1 MTYSETVTDRSANT
15 FCLVLNSGQH
25 NSDYA
30 IALYLMPRLGN
41 IQSVSITEIID
52 NAFVTRSAVRRFCNR
67 MGFTSFSDL
76 KDGITSALFPSDLNA
91 RDLAQDLNSYRSA
104 LDSGIQRMFIQMEQ
118 TVDKEVIEGLA
129 RELHRNSRVTLAC
142 AGNTSGV
149 LNRFQ
154 QELFFAGKLTEV
166 VTSDYESRLTRKPAQ
181 VTSLLVV
188 VSASG
193 VFARSF
199 DYLIR
204 QVDAR
209 KVLITANLEL
219 LNWGAYDRVLCLSE
233 DQEGRDALGIY
244 GKYGVSYFFDLLS
257 SSYLN
262 LFGSPIST

>member
-1 MTYSETVTDRSANT
+1 MNVNGFGLLNT

-30 IALYLMPRLGN
+30 IALYLMPRLVN
-41 IQSVSITEIID
+41 IQHISITEIMD

-67 MGFTSFSDL
+67 MGFTSFFDL
-76 KDGITSALFPSDLNA
+76 KDGISSALFPSDLNA
-91 RDLAQDLNSYRSA
+91 RDLEQDLSSYRNA
-104 LDSGIQRMFIQMEQ
+104 LDSGIQRMFMQMKQ
-118 TVDKEVIEGLA
+118 TVNDDVIEELA
-129 RELHRNSRVTLAC
+129 RELHEHKHVTLAC

-166 VTSDYESRLTRKPAQ
+166 VTSDYESMLTRKPTQSA
-181 VTSLLVV
+181 SLLVV

-204 QVDAR
+204 QANAS
-209 KVLITANLEL
+209 KILITANLEL
-219 LNWGAYDRVLCLSE
+219 SNWDAYDRVLCLSE

-244 GKYGVSYFFDLLS
+244 GKYGISYFFDLLS
-257 SSYLN
+257 SSYLH
-262 LFGSPIST
+262 LFGSPISTQPK

>member
-1 MTYSETVTDRSANT
+1 
-15 FCLVLNSGQH
+15 
-25 NSDYA
+25 
-30 IALYLMPRLGN
+30 MPRLGN

>member
-1 MTYSETVTDRSANT
+1 MNVNGFGLLNA
-15 FCLVLNSGQH
+15 FCLVLNSGVH

-30 IALYLMPRLGN
+30 IALYLMPRLGS
-41 IQSVSITEIID
+41 IQDVSITDIID
-52 NAFVTRSAVRRFCNR
+52 NAYVTRSAVRRFCNR

-76 KDGITSALFPSDLNA
+76 KEGITSALFPSDLNA
-91 RDLAQDLNSYRSA
+91 RDLSQGLESYRRE
-104 LDSGIQRMFIQMEQ
+104 LDAGIQGMFTQMNRVV
-118 TVDKEVIEGLA
+118 TDTMIEELA
-129 RELHRNSRVTLAC
+129 QELHSYSHVVLTC

-166 VTSDYESRLTRKPAQ
+166 VTSDYESRLTGRPNNNPC
-181 VTSLLVV
+181 LLVA

-199 DYLIR
+199 EYCIR
-204 QVDAR
+204 KVEAK

-219 LNWGAYDRVLCLSE
+219 ADWDAYDHVLCLSE

-257 SSYLN
+257 SAYLHR
-262 LFGSPIST
+262 FGYPISK

>member
-1 MTYSETVTDRSANT
+1 
-15 FCLVLNSGQH
+15 
-25 NSDYA
+25 
-30 IALYLMPRLGN
+30 
-41 IQSVSITEIID
+41 
-52 NAFVTRSAVRRFCNR
+52 

-91 RDLAQDLNSYRSA
+91 RDLEQDLNLYRVA
-104 LDSGIQRMFIQMEQ
+104 LDSGIQRMFMQMEQ
-118 TVDKEVIEGLA
+118 TVDNEVIEGLA
-129 RELHRNSRVTLAC
+129 QELHRNSHITLAC

-154 QELFFAGKLTEV
+154 QELFFAGKLTN
-166 VTSDYESRLTRKPAQ
+166 DYESRLTRKPAQ
-181 VTSLLVV
+181 ITSLLVV

-219 LNWGAYDRVLCLSE
+219 LNWDAYDRVLCLSE

-257 SSYLN
+257 SSYLH